1 MNEIELIESGE
12 LEGDAKVTQCEV
24 VVEEADRC
32 VDEVGDI
39 LRAPYNYL
47 RLCCCFEE
55 IFFEG

>member
-1 MNEIELIESGE
+1 MNEIELIVSRE
-12 LEGDAKVTQCEV
+12 LEGNAKVTKCEV

-39 LRAPYNYL
+39 LRAPYDNL
-47 RLCCCFEE
+47 CLCCCFEE